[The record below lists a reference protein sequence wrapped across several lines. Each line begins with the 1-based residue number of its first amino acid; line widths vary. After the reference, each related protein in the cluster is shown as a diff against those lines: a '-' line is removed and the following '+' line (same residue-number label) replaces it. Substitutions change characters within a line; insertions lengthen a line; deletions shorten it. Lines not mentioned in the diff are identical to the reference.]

1 MTTTAESSSGRA
13 DAGTKRPRQHK
24 NAKGSSR
31 PHRKTKEGPN
41 NKKHAKPKS
50 SKSGGAGRGRAAP
63 APTTIVFDAVARA
76 KYLQGFS
83 QRKQE
88 RRAYGLAMQKVKDRR
103 AKLERRAELK
113 LAQQEQIREAEEMK
127 QNMLQEQIKGTR
139 MTTTK
144 KRLDDDNGSEKNSS
158 ASVTNLDEEG
168 LDEIQTYQDEQTQQ
182 QWGGTVIVTTSTHIP
197 GAEEEDDDAER
208 MDGIDEQPARNARA
222 KPARGHRKTID
233 AEQAYA
239 GNVERFLKQLKGH
252 LPSKRKSRDVKQRR
266 GGQHGASQMKGVGSG
281 ADLKTAQKVL
291 TRATKQAK
299 GKDRGGGNNKR
310 KR

>member
-1 MTTTAESSSGRA
+1 MTTTSESTNRA
-13 DAGTKRPRQHK
+13 DPGAKRPRQHK
-24 NAKGSSR
+24 NAKGGSN
-31 PHRKTKEGPN
+31 HHKTKGP
-41 NKKHAKPKS
+41 NKKHSKPNKS
-50 SKSGGAGRGRAAP
+50 SKSNGAGRGRAPAVA

-127 QNMLQEQIKGTR
+127 QNMLQEQIQGTR
-139 MTTTK
+139 MKTTA
-144 KRLDDDNGSEKNSS
+144 KRLDDDNGSEKNSG
-158 ASVTNLDEEG
+158 ASVADLEEDG

-197 GAEEEDDDAER
+197 GAEEEEEEEDDNHK
-208 MDGIDEQPARNARA
+208 DGIDDQRTRNMRA
-222 KPARGHRKTID
+222 PTAGGHRKTVD

-291 TRATKQAK
+291 MRATKQAK
-299 GKDRGGGNNKR
+299 GKDRGGGNKR